1 MPLKLNHKVY
11 LSAAE
16 REAGVF
22 VELSIDDETLLV
34 EVPAR
39 TPEGAVLKVKKG
51 EHMLRVKVC
60 ERDWG
65 IDGEVSL
72 QHAPRNGE
80 MSGDGTFWQRA
91 QQELVESYRSDK
103 TLAGAVYI
111 ERRDDIMVLTGLT
124 RRAVVS
130 HNDLHLDPSWGAL
143 LWTARPG
150 FIASLGAFSEEQKL
164 QAKRL
169 GCPIIHIRHSALSPK
184 SAASL
189 VFPVGVRSLALFA
202 GLNGL
207 LAIDKRK
214 RGKAMLLGRA
224 LSARIV
230 YPNGQIFPI
239 GHSGASLPRDLYDQA
254 AFRVDQSLGQA
265 KKRADQL
272 IQDFVRNAAQGPF
285 GKG

>member
-1 MPLKLNHKVY
+1 MPQQVKHSVY

-16 REAGVF
+16 REAGAL
-22 VELSIDDETLLV
+22 VELSVGDETLLV

-39 TPEGAVLKVKKG
+39 TTEGTVLKIRKG
-51 EHMLRVKVC
+51 EQLLRVTVC

-72 QHAPRNGE
+72 QHAPRSGE
-80 MSGDGTFWQRA
+80 ITGDNTFWQRA
-91 QQELVESYRSDK
+91 EEELVESYRSEK
-103 TLAGAVYI
+103 TLAGAVYV
-111 ERRDDIMVLTGLT
+111 ERRDNVMVLTGLT

-130 HNDLHLDPSWGAL
+130 HQDLHLDPAWGAL
-143 LWTARPG
+143 LWTAQAG
-150 FIASLGAFSEEQKL
+150 IMASLGAFSKEQRL

-189 VFPVGVRSLALFA
+189 MFPIGMRSLAVFA

-214 RGKAMLLGRA
+214 RGQTMLLGRA
-224 LSARIV
+224 LAARIV
-230 YPNGQIFPI
+230 YPNGQVFPI
-239 GHSGASLPRDLYDQA
+239 GHSGASLPRELYDQA
-254 AFRVDQSLGQA
+254 AFRLDQRLGQA
-265 KKRADQL
+265 KNRAGQL
-272 IQDFVRNAAQGPF
+272 VQDFVHNAVQGPYN
-285 GKG
+285 KS